1 VSQPLNMGPS
11 TRPEVTFSAA
21 TAWLAEGARVRLVTC
36 ELCGAAVLLEPYDS
50 GVDAMGRHRLWH
62 ERHPHQSEEATR

>member
-1 VSQPLNMGPS
+1 MSEFNS
-11 TRPEVTFSAA
+11 RPTGVVGCRTCGLPIAA
-21 TAWLAEGARVRLVTC
+21 GD
-36 ELCGAAVLLEPYDS
+36 P